1 MTNSIINWDNIFSQ
15 KEFFSNAK
23 PFKFTFVENVFDI
36 NFYEKLYQTYPKIDD
51 SWIEA
56 TNLYK
61 SQLGKFWGD
70 SVNSVQVNE
79 GPDPTFSK
87 EWNELKLYAE
97 SEEFLANIRKFSGTT
112 VNRLK
117 DFSFMSY
124 KKGGFQ
130 LPHIHNVGPNTLVF
144 MLYFSKGWEEGD
156 AGGTYI
162 ASEPNE
168 SKIIFEPY
176 NLDNSMAL
184 FQDSPK
190 AAHGVR
196 MITKDVERRGL
207 QIVLEEYD
215 EENGWSGLDPHNKK
229 FQSELPEI

>member
-1 MTNSIINWDNIFSQ
+1 MPNSIINWDNIFSQ
-15 KEFFSNAK
+15 QEFFINAK
-23 PFKFTFVENVFDI
+23 PFKFAFIENVFEN

-51 SWIEA
+51 SWVIA
-56 TNLYK
+56 NNIYK
-61 SQLGKFWGD
+61 SQLGKFWGG
-70 SVNSVQVNE
+70 SITPGEMVE
-79 GPDPTFSK
+79 GSDPAFSK
-87 EWNELKLYAE
+87 EWNELKLYAG
-97 SEEFLANIRKFSGTT
+97 SEEFLSNIRRFSGTT

-117 DFSFMSY
+117 DFLFVSY

-162 ASEPNE
+162 ASEPDE

-176 NLDNSMAL
+176 NLNNSMAL

-196 MITKDVERRGL
+196 IITKDVERRGL

-215 EENGWSGLDPHNKK
+215 DETGWTGEDPFSEK
-229 FQSELPEI
+229 FQSTLPEL